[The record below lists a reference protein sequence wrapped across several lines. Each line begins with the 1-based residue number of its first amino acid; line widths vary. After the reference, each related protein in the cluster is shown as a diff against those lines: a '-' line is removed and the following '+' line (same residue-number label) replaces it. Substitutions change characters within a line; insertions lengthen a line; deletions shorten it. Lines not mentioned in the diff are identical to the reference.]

1 MCNTLLPLAC
11 TACLA
16 FVLLAGLG
24 CLDNLAAPDK
34 PALPATL
41 NWGASS
47 DSSSDGEAVEATRLS
62 VSNATLD
69 DLRSRLKAFKFV
81 EPVENSGFE
90 YGFNGAFMKQLVSH
104 WLNKY
109 NWRVWEDRL
118 NSFPNYFTRIEGL
131 KVHFMH
137 LKPSKQ
143 GVKKRVP
150 LLILHGWPGSVFE
163 FYKLIPLLTTP
174 DTDGLAF
181 EVVAP
186 SIPGYGWSEAA
197 KKRGF
202 SAAACARVF
211 DKLMVRLGYRQY
223 YIQGGDWG
231 AGIGHIIT
239 REFPER
245 VLGFHTNMPMQPFRQ
260 PSVIVQ
266 MIAGSFLPDGILFSK
281 KDGQKIFPYFEKLSD
296 IIRESGYM
304 HIQATRPDTIGH
316 ALSDSPVGLAAYIL
330 EKFSVWTDPQNRLS
344 QTGNLIGPKAAFSL
358 DELLTN
364 VMIYWTTGS
373 ITSSVRLYKEVFSE
387 NRETT
392 MAYFSIPSDV
402 PHGVASFSNELS
414 RVPERIVR
422 VTHPNLLHYA
432 DFDHGGHFAAFE
444 LPDLMNS
451 EVRAFVRAAEDFH
464 AKKRS
469 PLGEGKEL

>member
-1 MCNTLLPLAC
+1 RNAFGDIGVKMCNTLLPLAC

-137 LKPSKQ
+137 LKPSKK

-223 YIQGGDWG
+223 YIQAGDFG
-231 AGIGHIIT
+231 SVIGHVMP
-239 REFPER
+239 RLFPER
-245 VLGFHTNMPMQPFRQ
+245 VLGFHTNMPAQPVRQ
-260 PSVIVQ
+260 PSI
-266 MIAGSFLPDGILFSK
+266 MIQTILGSFLPEGVLFNRLDCGK
-281 KDGQKIFPYFEKLSD
+281 LFPTWRS
-296 IIRESGYM
+296 S
-304 HIQATRPDTIGH
+304 ATRFEM
-316 ALSDSPVGLAAYIL
+316 GLAAYII
-330 EKFSVWTDPQNRLS
+330 EKFSVWTLP
-344 QTGNLIGPKAAFSL
+344 GNLFAENGNLVGLKATFSL

-373 ITSSVRLYKEVFSE
+373 ITSSMRLYKESFGSDME
-387 NRETT
+387 ATS
-392 MAYFSIPSDV
+392 AYQSMPSDV
-402 PHGVASFSNELS
+402 PYGVTCLAHELS
-414 RVPERIVR
+414 RVPERFVR
-422 VTHPNLLHYA
+422 VTNPNLLHYA

-451 EVRAFVRAAEDFH
+451 EVRAFVRAAEKFH
-464 AKKRS
+464 AEKR
-469 PLGEGKEL
+469 PNKFEGVKSEL